1 MGITS
6 LRERTSGAVTR
17 SSAPS
22 PSERIAYAKRALEA
36 AEFVEEAAYWA
47 HRLVMDECAK
57 PGDYVAAMRR
67 ASEKH
72 SIPHGTLWTLRY
84 RPPRSIGVEDYFA
97 ILSSYAAKRS
107 NAEAKTKIGATLLN
121 VAHEISKAT

>member
-1 MGITS
+1 MS
-6 LRERTSGAVTR
+6 RRPDERVAR
-17 SSAPS
+17 A
-22 PSERIAYAKRALEA
+22 RLALEA
-36 AEFVEEAAYWA
+36 AEFVEEAAAWA

-84 RPPRSIGVEDYFA
+84 KPPKSIAVEDYFA
-97 ILSSYAAKRS
+97 ILNAYAAERS
-107 NAEAKTKIGATLLN
+107 DAEARTKAGAALLS
-121 VAHEISKAT
+121 VADEIRKPAVTP